1 MRFFNIPV
9 LSPHPAFR
17 DTATASFQVTFRHTP
32 YKNAYGKINKN
43 RKTECII
50 GVILEESAAE
60 NCDINTLIEKL
71 GRFANHTEKGDVKV
85 YNIENKKA
93 IVIPIAYG
101 IARTGSND
109 MFCRATGRKVAMGK
123 AISAL
128 TRYQERD
135 DRGVLPGKLPDFDI
149 SDATGRALFRALDAN
164 SRN

>member
-9 LSPHPAFR
+9 IGGVA
-17 DTATASFQVTFRHTP
+17 DFQVTFQHTP
-32 YKNAYGKINKN
+32 YKNLHGKINKN

-50 GVILEESAAE
+50 SVILPDNNQSEG
-60 NCDINTLIEKL
+60 I
-71 GRFANHTEKGDVKV
+71 GRFANHTEKGDLKV
-85 YNIENKKA
+85 YEINGAKS

-149 SDATGRALFRALDAN
+149 SDATARALFRALDAN

>member
-9 LSPHPAFR
+9 LSPIPGFR
-17 DTATASFQVTFRHTP
+17 DTATADFQVTFKHTP

-50 GVILEESAAE
+50 GIILKESNAE
-60 NCDINTLIEKL
+60 NCDINFLIEKL
-71 GRFANHTEKGDVKV
+71 GRFANHTEKGDVKI
-85 YNIENKKA
+85 YNIENEKA

-135 DRGVLPGKLPDFDI
+135 DRGICPGKLPDFDI
-149 SDATGRALFRALDAN
+149 SDVTARALFHALAAYDK
-164 SRN
+164 

>member
-9 LSPHPAFR
+9 VGGSA
-17 DTATASFQVTFRHTP
+17 DFQVTFRHTP
-32 YKNAYGKINKN
+32 YKNPYGKINKN
-43 RKTECII
+43 RKTECIVS
-50 GVILEESAAE
+50 VICSGDEEF
-60 NCDINTLIEKL
+60 IQKF
-71 GRFANHTEKGDVKV
+71 GRFANHTEKGDVKI
-85 YNIENKKA
+85 YEIKGAKS

-101 IARTGSND
+101 IARTGKGD

-149 SDATGRALFRALDAN
+149 SDVTGKALFRALDAN

>member
-9 LSPHPAFR
+9 IGGVA
-17 DTATASFQVTFRHTP
+17 DFQVTFKHTP
-32 YKNAYGKINKN
+32 YKNPYGKINKN

-50 GVILEESAAE
+50 SVILPYDLEHGTCLE
-60 NCDINTLIEKL
+60 
-71 GRFANHTEKGDVKV
+71 RVANHTEKGDLKV
-85 YNIENKKA
+85 YDIKDGKA

-101 IARTGSND
+101 IARTGSGD

-128 TRYQERD
+128 TRYQEKD

-149 SDATGRALFRALDAN
+149 SDVTAKALFRALAAN
-164 SRN
+164 TRN

>member
-9 LSPHPAFR
+9 IGGVA
-17 DTATASFQVTFRHTP
+17 DFQVTFKHTP
-32 YKNAYGKINKN
+32 YKNPYGKINKN

-50 GVILEESAAE
+50 SVILPERAIMVE
-60 NCDINTLIEKL
+60 NHNLK
-71 GRFANHTEKGDVKV
+71 RFANHTEKGDVKL
-85 YNIENKKA
+85 YKMDGWDCPG

-101 IARTGSND
+101 IARTGSGD

-149 SDATGRALFRALDAN
+149 SDVTARALFHALAAN
-164 SRN
+164 GK

>member
-1 MRFFNIPV
+1 MICHGN
-9 LSPHPAFR
+9 
-17 DTATASFQVTFRHTP
+17 
-32 YKNAYGKINKN
+32 
-43 RKTECII
+43 
-50 GVILEESAAE
+50 EEF
-60 NCDINTLIEKL
+60 IQKF
-71 GRFANHTEKGDVKV
+71 GRFANHTEKGDVKLYDIKDEKV
-85 YNIENKKA
+85 

-149 SDATGRALFRALDAN
+149 SDATGKALFRALDAN

>member
-9 LSPHPAFR
+9 IGG
-17 DTATASFQVTFRHTP
+17 TADFQVTFQHTP
-32 YKNAYGKINKN
+32 YKNLHGKINKN
-43 RKTECII
+43 RRTECII
-50 GVILEESAAE
+50 SVICHGNEEF
-60 NCDINTLIEKL
+60 IQKF
-71 GRFANHTEKGDVKV
+71 GRFANHTEKGDVKLYDIKDEKV
-85 YNIENKKA
+85 

-149 SDATGRALFRALDAN
+149 SDATGKALFRALDAN